1 MNMPMPMTTQGTAIQ
16 ATPIVKLR
24 DLVRQN
30 KYYVR
35 IRFDHDKLE
44 KCGLQAHQAAAALR
58 PAPLSILPDPFDKAN
73 DPLSWIATYSGMH
86 SPHVDELANSTVEI
100 VRTNRPIRLADIVV
114 AGTGI
119 ARLQTQDE
127 EAVQLGSQQ

>member
-35 IRFDHDKLE
+35 IRFDHDKLD
-44 KCGLQAHQAAAALR
+44 KRGLQAHQAAAALR
-58 PAPLSILPDPFDKAN
+58 PAPLSILPDPDDKAN
-73 DPLSWIATYSGMH
+73 DPLTCIATYSDLPCPP
-86 SPHVDELANSTVEI
+86 PH
-100 VRTNRPIRLADIVV
+100 RRPPS
-114 AGTGI
+114 
-119 ARLQTQDE
+119 ARETE
-127 EAVQLGSQQ
+127 